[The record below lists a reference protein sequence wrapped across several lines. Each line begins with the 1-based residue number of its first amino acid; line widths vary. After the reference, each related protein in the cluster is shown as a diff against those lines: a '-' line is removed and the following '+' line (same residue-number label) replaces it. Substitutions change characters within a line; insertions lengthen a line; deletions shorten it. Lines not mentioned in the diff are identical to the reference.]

1 MMQILTAAIERTY
14 NRLRMVIGRG
24 RVTTGND
31 SGNVQRLQVR
41 LNGDQISDDMPR
53 LAEFGF
59 TSMPPNGSDV
69 IAVFIGGDRT
79 VGAVVA
85 TGHQAS
91 RLKNLKA
98 GEVAIYDDQGQSIYI
113 TRGGIV
119 INGGGLPMK
128 IMNTPEVRME
138 TSLKVTGDIKDRCDL
153 PAGKTMD
160 DMRTTYNGH
169 TQPDPQGGTV
179 QAPNEKM

>member
-1 MMQILTAAIERTY
+1 MITALERVF

-24 RVTTGND
+24 RVTFGND
-31 SGNVQRLQVR
+31 SGNVQLLQIK
-41 LNGDQISDDMPR
+41 LNADKINDDMPR

-59 TSMPPNGSDV
+59 TSMPPEDSDV
-69 IAVFIGGDRT
+69 LAVFIAGDRSNG
-79 VGAVVA
+79 VVVA

-113 TRGGIV
+113 TREGIV
-119 INGGGLPMK
+119 INGGGLPVK
-128 IMNTPEVRME
+128 ITNTPEVRME

-153 PAGKTMD
+153 PAGKTMA

-169 TQPDPQGGTV
+169 NHNDPQGGAV
-179 QAPNEKM
+179 GVPNQQM